1 MNAVLSEKVEMEK
14 PYILGYDNEPD
25 EEDLAIETIRDAYEK
40 IHRSHKNV
48 NDFRL
53 EFRVAS

>member
-1 MNAVLSEKVEMEK
+1 MIVTREPIQCLK
-14 PYILGYDNEPD
+14 PYILGHDNEPD

-48 NDFRL
+48 NAFRL
-53 EFRVAS
+53 EFRIAS

>member
-1 MNAVLSEKVEMEK
+1 MLSEKVEMEK

-25 EEDLAIETIRDAYEK
+25 EEDLAIETIKDAYEK
-40 IHRSHKNV
+40 IHRGHKNV
-48 NDFRL
+48 NAFRL

>member
-1 MNAVLSEKVEMEK
+1 MLSEKVEMEK

-25 EEDLAIETIRDAYEK
+25 EEDLAIETIMDAYEK

-48 NDFRL
+48 NPFRL
-53 EFRVAS
+53 EILVAS